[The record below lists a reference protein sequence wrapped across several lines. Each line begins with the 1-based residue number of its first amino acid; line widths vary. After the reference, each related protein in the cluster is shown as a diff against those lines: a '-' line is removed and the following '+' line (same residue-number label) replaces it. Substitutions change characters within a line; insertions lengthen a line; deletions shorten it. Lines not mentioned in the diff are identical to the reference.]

1 MSIEKRIQK
10 LENRSPRQRTIEEMT
25 NDELAELVTG
35 IPGTKFDDLTDE
47 YLQAVVRGEQSPLP
61 YQTH

>member
-1 MSIEKRIQK
+1 MSLEKRLNR
-10 LENRSPRQRTIEEMT
+10 LEDYCPKNRRIEDMT

-47 YLQAVVRGEQSPLP
+47 YLQAVVRGEQPTLP
-61 YQTH
+61 